1 MVFCG
6 RCGIQLAPGSSRC
19 PRCGALS
26 EVNVIGEDPH
36 MNDATVISPRRDDQ
50 LTYPAQPGYGYPT
63 GATPVPPAHT
73 IVRSADPT
81 SLDIIDPNAPTSM
94 SSRPGGTS
102 TPFPSSDPISY
113 PSYSSPSTPGQYQ
126 NWQTP
131 PPQEPKRRGGFI
143 ALVIV
148 VLVILLALGGT
159 AAAVLNPAL
168 IQGLLG
174 GQPTPTPATTA
185 TTPAAIATSPAT
197 ATSASTP
204 TPTPMPTATQQARA
218 TIEQYYT
225 YVNAQD
231 YQDAYNIWGSAEQ
244 AAQPYNGFVAGYA
257 NTIHDN
263 VTITSLTEQPD
274 GTVIADVTLQA
285 NEQSSSGPVVNTYQG
300 WYKIGIE
307 NGSWK
312 FLDAKLSK
320 TS

>member
-6 RCGIQLAPGSSRC
+6 RCGLQLAPGSSRC

-26 EVNVIGEDPH
+26 EVNVISEDPH
-36 MNDATVISPRRDDQ
+36 MNDATVISPRRDDPFT
-50 LTYPAQPGYGYPT
+50 LPAQPGYGYPA
-63 GATPVPPAHT
+63 GATPVPPAQY

-81 SLDIIDPNAPTSM
+81 SLDIIDPNAPTNM
-94 SSRPGGTS
+94 SSRPGSTS

-113 PSYSSPSTPGQYQ
+113 PGYLPPSTPGQYQ

-131 PPQEPKRRGGFI
+131 PPQEPKRNGGFI
-143 ALVIV
+143 ALVV
-148 VLVILLALGGT
+148 VILVVLLALGGT
-159 AAAVLNPAL
+159 AVAVLKPAL
-168 IQGLLG
+168 VQGLLG
-174 GQPTPTPATTA
+174 GQPTPTTAAIA
-185 TTPAAIATSPAT
+185 TTPATNTTAPTTAT
-197 ATSASTP
+197 AASTP
-204 TPTPMPTATQQARA
+204 TPTATQQARA

-244 AAQPYNGFVAGYA
+244 AQQPYSGFTAGYA
-257 NTIHDN
+257 NTIHDT

-274 GTVIADVTLQA
+274 GTVMADVTVQA
-285 NEQSSSGPVVNTYQG
+285 TEQSSSGQVTNTYQG
-300 WYKIGIE
+300 WYDVGIE

-312 FLDAKLSK
+312 FLNAHLSQ

>member
-6 RCGIQLAPGSSRC
+6 RCGLQLAPGSSRC

-26 EVNVIGEDPH
+26 EVNVVSQDPH
-36 MNDATVISPRRDDQ
+36 MNDATVISPRRDDMDTLPMQ
-50 LTYPAQPGYGYPT
+50 T
-63 GATPVPPAHT
+63 GVTPVPPAQY

-81 SLDIIDPNAPTSM
+81 SLDMIDPNTPTSL
-94 SSRPGGTS
+94 SSKLGSTS

-113 PSYSSPSTPGQYQ
+113 PGYLPPSTPGQYQ

-131 PPQEPKRRGGFI
+131 PPPEPKRRGGFI

-148 VLVILLALGGT
+148 VLLVLLALGGT
-159 AAAVLNPAL
+159 AVAVLNPTL
-168 IQGLLG
+168 VQGLLG
-174 GQPTPTPATTA
+174 SHPTPTPAATA
-185 TTPAAIATSPAT
+185 TTPAVTATAPAT

-204 TPTPMPTATQQARA
+204 TPTAAQQARA

-231 YQDAYNIWGSAEQ
+231 YQNAYNIWGSTEQ
-244 AAQPYNGFVAGYA
+244 TKQPYNSFVAGYA

-274 GTVIADVTLQA
+274 GTVMADVTVQA
-285 NEQSSSGPVVNTYQG
+285 TEQSSSGQVTNTYQG
-300 WYKIGIE
+300 WYDIGIE

-312 FLDAKLSK
+312 LLNAHFSK
-320 TS
+320 TN